1 MFGVLKSCGLTIFWE
16 SLHMM
21 AFVVVEVLHLRN
33 LLFQPFKCSQPDL
46 NSTMFIMAVYFYLQG
61 VEPLRLPRVS
71 KNTNWKMYF
80 LVFVM
85 HTLII
90 YLALATIWDVSG
102 CLLQRVLPRHIYLL
116 RFFLAATLFCYC
128 FIRAGKREDKR
139 RHLLKNVTFKD
150 VSSISLFNI
159 WSSVSSSTGLG
170 NLRVHHR
177 KSKSSTGSLATL
189 PDPDFGNIS

>member
-1 MFGVLKSCGLTIFWE
+1 MFGVLKSCGLTIFRKA
-16 SLHMM
+16 LHMM

-80 LVFVM
+80 LGLTM

-102 CLLQRVLPRHIYLL
+102 CLLQRVLPRDIYLL
-116 RFFLAATLFCYC
+116 RFFLAATLLCYC
-128 FIRAGKREDKR
+128 FIRASKREDKR
-139 RHLLKNVTFKD
+139 RHLLKKVTFKD
-150 VSSISLFNI
+150 ASSIYLYNI
-159 WSSVSSSTGLG
+159 WSSVSSGTGLG
-170 NLRVHHR
+170 NQHR
-177 KSKSSTGSLATL
+177 KSR
-189 PDPDFGNIS
+189 F